1 MPGLQRDLGADVIDI
16 ADWLRVQA
24 INEANRESP
33 DDGRVQAF
41 HKAADEID
49 RLRGVLRRY
58 TCECLEPCFFY
69 DAEEAKADQ
78 MPNPPCGWWA
88 REVLG

>member
-1 MPGLQRDLGADVIDI
+1 MTDIVERLREPGQCISDVGCNDG
-16 ADWLRVQA
+16 LMR
-24 INEANRESP
+24 EAT
-33 DDGRVQAF
+33 
-41 HKAADEID
+41 DEID
-49 RLRGVLRRY
+49 RLRHVLRRY